1 MRSSMYFAC
10 PGPQQAQFALN
21 EGVTLPQLPDLGHP
35 QGVCWPGVQAAGL
48 LPGNEVRVGCG

>member
-1 MRSSMYFAC
+1 MYFAC

-48 LPGNEVRVGCG
+48 LPGSEVRVGCG